1 MAKEEVREINPNVHW
16 YSLRDLKNK
25 FPIQNKRWQ
34 LNDGATA
41 FEYFYDLDEHIENDP
56 WNRKLEPLVLPAQTK
71 INNWVNTETKGSY
84 YRLTS
89 VQGKAVALWIHP
101 SSNHPLFK

>member
-25 FPIQNKRWQ
+25 FPIQNKQWQ

-41 FEYFYDLDEHIENDP
+41 FEYFYDLLISQITFNEIICKSNFS
-56 WNRKLEPLVLPAQTK
+56 NISNFSNNTKLDSNLNMNTASTK
-71 INNWVNTETKGSY
+71 FDLNERDTLDISISEFE
-84 YRLTS
+84 L
-89 VQGKAVALWIHP
+89 
-101 SSNHPLFK
+101 

>member
-56 WNRKLEPLVLPAQTK
+56 WNRKLESWVLPAQTK
-71 INNWVNTETKGSY
+71 INDWVNTETKGSY